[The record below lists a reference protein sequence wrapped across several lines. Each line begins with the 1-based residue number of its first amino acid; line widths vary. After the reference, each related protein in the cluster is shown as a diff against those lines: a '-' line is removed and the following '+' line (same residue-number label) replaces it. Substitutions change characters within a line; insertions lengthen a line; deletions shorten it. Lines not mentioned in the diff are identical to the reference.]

1 MDSESPP
8 PPRLEDIAKRVGISR
23 SEVSRV
29 LNNRVRPGRSVSI
42 ERQAQIRAVAREL
55 GYSPHPGAQNL
66 ARGKT
71 DLVALTMLIDSGD
84 GLPPHYQ
91 EIITAVTSVFRGH
104 GMNLILSQ
112 SEAETQLPSI
122 EKLARSRQTDGVI
135 LTDMMLDDQRPGLLA
150 RYGLPYVIRGT
161 APGYGMPAIGLDNIA
176 LGRLAVQHLAG
187 YGHRRILFHNV
198 GRNMMAGYG
207 RHIGFVEAS
216 TDLGL
221 TSDVEYE
228 DSIYL
233 EHQVFSYAINRWAQP
248 NPPTAV
254 YAADEM
260 AASAFLRAFNE
271 LGLRVPTDVSLMCS
285 LNAKYMH
292 QVLPSI
298 TKITTQ
304 QQATALEAARL
315 LLKSLGRKSVPMEQV
330 FLQPELVQG
339 QSVSAPTH

>member
-1 MDSESPP
+1 MKSESPK
-8 PPRLEDIAKRVGISR
+8 PPRLEDIAQRVGISR

-55 GYSPHPGAQNL
+55 GYAPHPGAQNL

-112 SEAETQLPSI
+112 SEAETQLASI

-135 LTDMMLDDQRPGLLA
+135 LTDMMVDDQRPALLS

-161 APGYGMPAIGLDNIA
+161 APSYGMPAIGLDNIA
-176 LGRLAVQHLAG
+176 LGRLAIQHLASH
-187 YGHRRILFHNV
+187 GHRRILFHNI

-207 RHIGFVEAS
+207 RYVGYVEAS
-216 TDLGL
+216 TELGL
-221 TSDVEYE
+221 TDDVEYE

-233 EHQVFSYAINRWAQP
+233 EHQVFAYAINRWTQP

-304 QQATALEAARL
+304 QQATASEAARQ
-315 LLKSLGRKSVPMEQV
+315 LLKTLGRKPVLMEQV
-330 FLQPELVQG
+330 FLQPELVDG
-339 QSVSAPTH
+339 QSVATPSG

>member
-1 MDSESPP
+1 METDNPRA
-8 PPRLEDIAKRVGISR
+8 PRLEDIAQRVGISR

-29 LNNRVRPGRSVSI
+29 LNNRVRPGRSISI
-42 ERQAQIRAVAREL
+42 ERQTQIRAVAREL

-112 SEAETQLPSI
+112 SEPSAQVASV

-135 LTDMMLDDQRPGLLA
+135 LTDMMVDDERPALVS

-161 APGYGMPAIGLDNIA
+161 APRYGMPAIGLDNVA
-176 LGRLAVQHLAG
+176 LGRMAIDHLVSH
-187 YGHRRILFHNV
+187 GHSRILFHNI
-198 GRNMMAGYG
+198 GRNMMAGNG
-207 RHIGFVEAS
+207 RFTGYSEAIS
-216 TDLGL
+216 AHGIA
-221 TSDVEYE
+221 SDTEYE

-233 EHQVFSYAINRWAQP
+233 EQQVFNYAVERWTAP

-260 AASAFLRAFNE
+260 AASGFLRAFSL
-271 LGLRVPTDVSLMCS
+271 LGLRVPQDVSMMCS

-304 QQATALEAARL
+304 QQATAFEAARQ
-315 LLKSLGRKSVPMEQV
+315 LLKIIGGKPASMEQV
-330 FLQPELVQG
+330 FLQPALVDG
-339 QSVSAPTH
+339 VSVAPPAR